1 MVQQSLDPPIDV
13 GRNVRLGGAD
23 RPVGERRVED
33 AALARVLD
41 LVDAAPRVLF
51 VDASGEDGA
60 VAALLHVGPGV
71 VDVAVRLRGI
81 KQHAVRTEAEGV
93 AVALVALPDPYVP
106 EAAERVVEG
115 WPFGEL
121 CEEGPRVL
129 RKGVKIDAIDGTENI
144 LQIESGDMIE

>member
-1 MVQQSLDPPIDV
+1 MVQQSLDPPIDI

-33 AALARVLD
+33 AALSRVLG
-41 LVDAAPRVLF
+41 LVDAVPRVLF
-51 VDASGEDGA
+51 VDASGEDGV

-106 EAAERVVEG
+106 RAAERVVEG
-115 WPFGEL
+115 WPLGEL
-121 CEEGPRVL
+121 CEAGPRIL
-129 RKGVKIDAIDGTENI
+129 REWVEVDAIDGTEGI